1 MAAKKKPAKKSPAK
15 KTSNKKTVSKKL
27 ATKKKTAKKPVQRKN
42 AKKKIVLVT
51 GASGFIAKHCIVR
64 LLNEGYA
71 VRGSLRSP
79 NRADEVRAA
88 IATKASQATTD
99 DLTFVTLDLMS
110 DDGWDDA
117 VKGCAFVQHVA
128 SPFPSS
134 DPDDENDL
142 IIPAREGALRA
153 LRAAAKAK
161 VKRVVLTSSMAAVAY
176 GNDNGPDYIYD
187 EKDWSN
193 ADGDISAYLKSKTIA
208 ERAAWDF
215 METPEAGKMQLSV
228 INPGA
233 VLGPLLDKTYS
244 TSGELVRK
252 LLAGEVPACPAIGF
266 ACIDVRDVAD
276 AHLGAMTMPVAA
288 GRRYLLIE
296 SYAWMLDISKIL
308 YAAGYKTPTKK
319 LPNFA
324 VHIMAMF
331 DKTVRMIKRGLGK
344 KENVSNER
352 LRTELGIEP
361 RSLEEMTLSMAESM
375 VEFGVVTPKMR

>member
-1 MAAKKKPAKKSPAK
+1 MAVK
-15 KTSNKKTVSKKL
+15 KKTVKK
-27 ATKKKTAKKPVQRKN
+27 TTAKKVPIKKMPV
-42 AKKKIVLVT
+42 KKKIVLVT

-88 IATKASQATTD
+88 IATKAPTD

-110 DDGWDDA
+110 DDGWADA
-117 VKGCAFVQHVA
+117 VKSCTFVQHVA

-153 LRAAAKAK
+153 VRFAAKAN

-176 GNDNGPDYIYD
+176 GNENGPDYVYD

-193 ADGDISAYLKSKTIA
+193 IEGDISAYLKSKTIA

-215 METPEAGKMQLSV
+215 METAEAGKMQLSV

-233 VLGPLLDKTYS
+233 VLGPLLDGTYS

-252 LLAGEVPACPAIGF
+252 LLAGDVPACPEIGF
-266 ACIDVRDVAD
+266 SCIDVRDVAD
-276 AHLGAMTMPVAA
+276 AHYSAMIMPVAA

-308 YAAGYKTPTKK
+308 YEAGYKTPTKR
-319 LPNFA
+319 LPNFM

-344 KENVSNER
+344 KENVSNKR
-352 LRTELGIEP
+352 LREELGIEP
-361 RSLEEMTLSMAESM
+361 RSLEEMSLSMAESM
-375 VEFGVVTPKMR
+375 VEFEVVKPKMR